1 MPRAPVRSMWERAKK
16 KEEQKQRER
25 ALASTHIHTHT
36 HIRRSTML
44 LWGLAKRKKKKKLR
58 QFLLIFFFFCFYF
71 VWFCFS
77 LFAHRLC
84 VGTKFSINVIINL
97 IADIDMRR
105 LIAPRTIWWGDQHSC
120 KDRTRSHTHCKC
132 PSIAYIG
139 KLKIFN
145 DKYDKMG
152 ERKEK

>member
-1 MPRAPVRSMWERAKK
+1 MRQCGQCEREQKKRRNRNSASVRSRPH
-16 KEEQKQRER
+16 
-25 ALASTHIHTHT
+25 TYTHTHT
-36 HIRRSTML
+36 SADRRCFCEV
-44 LWGLAKRKKKKKLR
+44 WRKEKKKKKLR